1 MNKAWLF
8 LIWRNGFPYFTS
20 LCEQTQI
27 QEFNIFTL
35 TWLGFLL
42 LLFEVGVIAL
52 RWWVDQVGSS
62 RILVALPLSFDGDAS
77 MNRRGIVYVYTETN
91 VRKICN
97 AISEDIETPL
107 NESSVVK
114 PIQKLTRIT
123 YLREIHNAEDEAK
136 WISRMD
142 HLISFVQHDR
152 RTKSELSTS
161 KGAEG

>member
-1 MNKAWLF
+1 M
-8 LIWRNGFPYFTS
+8 GSHTS
-20 LCEQTQI
+20 HHCVSRPRSKS
-27 QEFNIFTL
+27 L
-35 TWLGFLL
+35 TYLL
-42 LLFEVGVIAL
+42 WHGL
-52 RWWVDQVGSS
+52 GSS
-62 RILVALPLSFDGDAS
+62 CSSSKLESLLSDGELIRSEAVESWLPSHSLLMGTPACTEEVLS
-77 MNRRGIVYVYTETN
+77 MYIQKQN